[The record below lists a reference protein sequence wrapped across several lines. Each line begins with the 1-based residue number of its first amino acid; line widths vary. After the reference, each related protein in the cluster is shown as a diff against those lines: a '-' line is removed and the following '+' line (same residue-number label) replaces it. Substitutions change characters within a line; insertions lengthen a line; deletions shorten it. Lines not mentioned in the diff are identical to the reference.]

1 MEKLPTAE
9 EILEKYNKQFE
20 ENGIVYNLS
29 KPMIEFAK
37 LHCEAQQKAIL
48 EKTNYTQRTVERD
61 EELEEMI
68 IDAYPLTNIK

>member
-37 LHCEAQQKAIL
+37 LHVEAQLKAIL

-68 IDAYPLTNIK
+68 TDAYPLTHIK